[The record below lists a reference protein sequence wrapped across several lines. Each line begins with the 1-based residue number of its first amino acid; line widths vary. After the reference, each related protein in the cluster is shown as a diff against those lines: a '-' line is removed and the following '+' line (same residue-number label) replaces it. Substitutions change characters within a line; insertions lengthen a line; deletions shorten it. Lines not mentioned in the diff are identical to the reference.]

1 MTQPFTILHAH
12 SGNLYGGVETMLATL
27 VRHPGSFNHRFALCY
42 EGRLAG
48 ELRAA
53 GAQVGI
59 LGHVRFSRPW
69 TVLGARRRLAKILR
83 AHGPAAVMCHSPWG
97 LAAFGPVARAEGIP
111 LVLWAHA
118 AFTGR
123 HWVERLARWSAQPD
137 LAICNSQYTRAAL
150 ARAFPRSRAEV
161 VYPPVAPPPSFDPA
175 RRGPKREGHG
185 AGPDTVVI
193 TLVARLEPWKG
204 HAALLDALAALRDRP
219 EWTAWIV
226 GGAQRRAE
234 DIYRAELERRT
245 NEARIADRVHFLG
258 QRDDVASLLWA
269 SDIYCQP
276 NTGPEPFGIAFVEA
290 LYAGLP
296 VITTDL
302 GGAREIV
309 TPACG
314 MLVPPGDRQALR
326 DALER
331 MMVDA
336 GLRQRL
342 RAAAPARA
350 TALCAPEAAAQR
362 LAQVL
367 GGVARG

>member
-1 MTQPFTILHAH
+1 MTQPLTILHAH
-12 SGNLYGGVETMLATL
+12 AGNLFGGVETILTTL
-27 VRHPGSFNHRFALCY
+27 VRHPGTLNHRFALCY

-48 ELRAA
+48 ELRRA
-53 GAQVGI
+53 GAQVEI
-59 LGHVRFSRPW
+59 LGDVRFSRPW
-69 TVLGARRRLAKILR
+69 TVLGARRRLAKIIV
-83 AHGPAAVMCHSPWG
+83 AHWPAVVMCHSPWA
-97 LAAFGPVARAEGIP
+97 LAAFGPVARARGVP

-123 HWVERLARWSAQPD
+123 HWLERLARVIAPPD
-137 LAICNSQYTRAAL
+137 LAICNSQYTRAAFPN
-150 ARAFPRSRAEV
+150 AFPTTRAEV
-161 VYPPVAPPPSFDPA
+161 VYPPVAPPPSFDPT
-175 RRGPKREGHG
+175 RRPAKREGHG
-185 AGPDTVVI
+185 AAPDTIVI
-193 TLVARLEPWKG
+193 ALVARLEPGKG
-204 HAALLDALAALRDRP
+204 HAALLDALASLREVPR
-219 EWTAWIV
+219 WTAWIV

-234 DIYRAELERRT
+234 DMYRSDLERRT

-276 NTGPEPFGIAFVEA
+276 NTHPETFGISFIEA

-296 VITTDL
+296 VVTTDL

-314 MLVPPGDRQALR
+314 LLIPAGDQRALR

-331 MMVDA
+331 MMTDT

-342 RAAAPARA
+342 SAAAPARA
-350 TALCAPEAAAQR
+350 AALCAPEPTVQR
-362 LAQVL
+362 LTAVL
-367 GGVARG
+367 DSVVRR